1 MTINL
6 GTLNERKHTVLTFS
20 QIYVYRVLICSDTW
34 VGSCE
39 GGYSTSVMCWLELQR
54 WIRFLVLRNLLVT
67 TECGVRILLST
78 PTLSLDSFL
87 VTYIIFSLTIVFLV
101 NLCACVICMCR
112 VYVKTHGSQKKTRL
126 GNWTRVLYKSS
137 KPSLQPKMLYVYLFF
152 GRECSI
158 MPQLSVESV
167 LSFCHTG
174 PGAQMQVP
182 PRWVLLLRFCC
193 SLMKPRLVSTHAA
206 PRIIL
211 NFF

>member
-20 QIYVYRVLICSDTW
+20 QIYVYQVLICLDTW

-54 WIRFLVLRNLLVT
+54 WTRFLVLRNLLVT

-101 NLCACVICMCR
+101 NLCACVICMCH

-137 KPSLQPKMLYVYLFF
+137 KPPSGPKCCTFVYLLAGNAASCQNSVWSRFF
-152 GRECSI
+152 PSAIWVPGLRCRSL
-158 MPQLSVESV
+158 PDESCCWDFV
-167 LSFCHTG
+167 
-174 PGAQMQVP
+174 V
-182 PRWVLLLRFCC
+182 VLLRQSHEAKAGLDSLC
-193 SLMKPRLVSTHAA
+193 ST
-206 PRIIL
+206 
-211 NFF
+211 